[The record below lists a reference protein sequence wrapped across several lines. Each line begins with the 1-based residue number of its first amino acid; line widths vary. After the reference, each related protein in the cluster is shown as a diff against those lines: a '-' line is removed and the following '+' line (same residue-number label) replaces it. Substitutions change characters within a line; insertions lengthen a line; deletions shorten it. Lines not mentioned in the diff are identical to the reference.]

1 MLFPRSICVGEK
13 ICFFFCR
20 WAIWV
25 RETGF
30 CLKLCSLLCTC
41 CRCCIIFELSASFL
55 RLLSLAHKRAF
66 SRVRLAIRHIS
77 KDSFISSVSLRI
89 YTFFFAVM
97 LFVTFAAFVLCPAK
111 ALDVYLAELA
121 GIGNPVND
129 DVNVSVLGFAF
140 VISYQ
145 AKFDFLKSVLSQL
158 IFTKLGLLS
167 SVLMI

>member
-1 MLFPRSICVGEK
+1 
-13 ICFFFCR
+13 
-20 WAIWV
+20 
-25 RETGF
+25 
-30 CLKLCSLLCTC
+30 
-41 CRCCIIFELSASFL
+41 
-55 RLLSLAHKRAF
+55 
-66 SRVRLAIRHIS
+66 
-77 KDSFISSVSLRI
+77 
-89 YTFFFAVM
+89 M

-145 AKFDFLKSVLSQL
+145 AEFDFLKSVLSQL

>member
-1 MLFPRSICVGEK
+1 
-13 ICFFFCR
+13 
-20 WAIWV
+20 
-25 RETGF
+25 
-30 CLKLCSLLCTC
+30 
-41 CRCCIIFELSASFL
+41 
-55 RLLSLAHKRAF
+55 
-66 SRVRLAIRHIS
+66 
-77 KDSFISSVSLRI
+77 
-89 YTFFFAVM
+89 M

>member
-1 MLFPRSICVGEK
+1 
-13 ICFFFCR
+13 
-20 WAIWV
+20 
-25 RETGF
+25 
-30 CLKLCSLLCTC
+30 
-41 CRCCIIFELSASFL
+41 
-55 RLLSLAHKRAF
+55 
-66 SRVRLAIRHIS
+66 
-77 KDSFISSVSLRI
+77 
-89 YTFFFAVM
+89 M

-121 GIGNPVND
+121 GIGNPVDD

-145 AKFDFLKSVLSQL
+145 AEFDFLKSVLSQL